1 MFGQKPVLGLVDTY
15 RQESGAALVGMHPL
29 HQTAVGGPDVGL
41 SGALLKP
48 KDLVR
53 LLLAHGA
60 RIRRSTAPR
69 CGLTLHVLTP
79 SGHSAVEINL

>member
-1 MFGQKPVLGLVDTY
+1 MFGQKPVLGLVEAY
-15 RQESGAALVGMHPL
+15 REEVGAPLVGVNAL
-29 HQTAVGGPDVGL
+29 HQAPMSSADIGL
-41 SGALLKP
+41 ASSLLKP

-79 SGHSAVEINL
+79 AGHSAVEINL